1 MAQTII
7 GVFDTADAA
16 HAAQKKLAGRGID
29 PSALHIAVHPS
40 AQRDAVETEETREG
54 GMPAGIRDFFAELFG
69 TEHSAE
75 AGHHS
80 ETILRGGVVLAVDL
94 PEEIP
99 AEPIRQVLLDAGAVD
114 VNERMGH
121 WRPESPADY
130 DPTQRPYEQYEPDY
144 RKDFQIRYA
153 ARGGSYEDYAHA
165 YRYGHN
171 LAGDPRY
178 QDWDWQS
185 IEPEAQRDWES
196 QYPEST
202 WERFKLAIQ
211 HGWERVTGGH

>member
-1 MAQTII
+1 MNQTII
-7 GVFDTADAA
+7 GVFDTSEAA
-16 HAAQKKLAGRGID
+16 RAVREKLAGRGID
-29 PSALHIAVHPS
+29 PSCMHLAVHPHAS
-40 AQRDAVETEETREG
+40 RDVLETEDVREG
-54 GMPAGIRDFFAELFG
+54 GMPAGVRDFFAELFG

-75 AGHHS
+75 AGHYS
-80 ETILRGGVVLAVDL
+80 QTVRRGGVVLAVDL

-99 AEPIRQVLLDAGAVD
+99 AAPIREALLDAGALD
-114 VNERMGH
+114 VNERIGP
-121 WRPESPADY
+121 WNPEGSASAELLHN
-130 DPTQRPYEQYEPDY
+130 PYEQYEPDY

-153 ARGGSYEDYAHA
+153 ARGGTYDDYAHA

-178 QDWDWQS
+178 QDMSWAA
-185 IEPEAQRDWES
+185 IEPEARRDWES

-211 HGWERVTGGH
+211 HGWERVTGRH